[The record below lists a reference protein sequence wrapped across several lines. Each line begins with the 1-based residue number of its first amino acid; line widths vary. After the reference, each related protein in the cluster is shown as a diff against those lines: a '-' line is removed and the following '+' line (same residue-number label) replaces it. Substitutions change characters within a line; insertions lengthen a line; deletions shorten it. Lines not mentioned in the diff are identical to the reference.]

1 MAITFDANSAAS
13 NFSQNV
19 GSFNWSH
26 AGGTPKGVIVFTFTL
41 AELDILDGDNVTSV
55 TYGGSSLT
63 TASAG
68 AWRAESINTPSSNEI
83 DCKVWFLG
91 SNVPTGTQTITVN
104 RTNNNLKVWAAAVTV
119 NSSQNSNVHSSVVL
133 IQDSEGLVTSEQN
146 VTDGSSGTGNSMRV
160 AGTICELANFST
172 FLDDPINFNTLY
184 PGGNSTY
191 RNGFDFGNAVA
202 MTVTETVTGT
212 GSRLIGFSGDTCIQA
227 GVYVAIKDVSSDG
240 GGGATSKVIKDL
252 IGGLGIIPFAR

>member
-1 MAITFDANSAAS
+1 MAITFDTNSAAAS
-13 NFSQNV
+13 FSQNV

-26 AGGTPKGVIVFTFTL
+26 AGGSPKGVIVFTFTL
-41 AELDILDGDNVTSV
+41 AELGILGGDNVTSV

-68 AWRAESINTPSSNEI
+68 AWRAESINTPSSNEL

-104 RTNNNLKVWAAAVTV
+104 RTNNSLKVWAAAVTV
-119 NSSQNSNVHSSVVL
+119 NSSQNSDIHSSVVL
-133 IQDSEGLVTSEQN
+133 AQNSEALPVSEQS
-146 VTDGSSGTGNSMRV
+146 VTDGDSGTGNSMRV
-160 AGTICELANFST
+160 AGIICELGIFST
-172 FLDDPINFNTLY
+172 FLDDPITFNTLY

-202 MTVTETVTGT
+202 MTVTETTTGT
-212 GSRLIGFSGDTCIQA
+212 GSRSIGFAGDTSIQA
-227 GVYVAIKDVSSDG
+227 AVYVAIKDVLG
-240 GGGATSKVIKDL
+240 GTTSKVIKDL